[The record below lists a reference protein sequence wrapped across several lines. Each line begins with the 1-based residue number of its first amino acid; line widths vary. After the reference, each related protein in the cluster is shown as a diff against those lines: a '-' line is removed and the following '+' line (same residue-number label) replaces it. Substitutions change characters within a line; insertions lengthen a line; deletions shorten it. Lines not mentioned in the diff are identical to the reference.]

1 MWDISRIGQY
11 GILLL
16 GISSEASR
24 RRGMEKVN
32 SFREPVGAAGFCA
45 IWQRNG
51 EAGIRKKQHN
61 CKLKEEYMKITKQD
75 GTVVRGHNIEMQGC
89 RIFCT
94 PDGIPLKNRV
104 LCGEYS
110 DMLRTTEVF
119 SEMTYM
125 GWNIKNPEYTMP
137 QN

>member
-1 MWDISRIGQY
+1 
-11 GILLL
+11 
-16 GISSEASR
+16 
-24 RRGMEKVN
+24 
-32 SFREPVGAAGFCA
+32 
-45 IWQRNG
+45 
-51 EAGIRKKQHN
+51 
-61 CKLKEEYMKITKQD
+61 MKITKQD

-110 DMLRTTEVF
+110 DMLRTTDVF